1 MKTQRLVVNQK
12 NNKIYRIPNH
22 FPMGIC
28 ISIEFILKSK
38 LELARISQTEK
49 FFVCA
54 GNISFLKNFARRIA
68 AELVIT

>member
-38 LELARISQTEK
+38 LELARISRNIQDYSNIK
-49 FFVCA
+49 ILPVNKIFF
-54 GNISFLKNFARRIA
+54 
-68 AELVIT
+68 